1 MHVAQIIDL
10 LAWEEVLRRRA
21 RPRAAGAVTL
31 RHDRRAARS
40 GNGFRPAPPAA
51 RILGTIATERSV
63 SGLIDGLGD
72 ARFEV
77 RYHCSS
83 AIDRILTKT
92 PRLHFDR
99 SKIIAVIER
108 ELSVPPQRWR
118 GYHLL
123 DRPEAEPAGVQE
135 SSEDQSRH
143 LEHIFQLL
151 STIVGREPL
160 DAAVHGVRSP
170 LPGLRGLAIEYLDRC
185 AAGRPRAARAD
196 RLYTVRRRCSCAIRR
211 QPTARQSSGE
221 TEPGE
226 ADTSR
231 RDRPAH
237 HAG

>member
-1 MHVAQIIDL
+1 M
-10 LAWEEVLRRRA
+10 
-21 RPRAAGAVTL
+21 
-31 RHDRRAARS
+31 
-40 GNGFRPAPPAA
+40 
-51 RILGTIATERSV
+51 
-63 SGLIDGLGD
+63 LIDALLD
-72 ARFEV
+72 RKRISSCAASAADTRNHRQSACQRPDRQAWRFALPGCGITAAV
-77 RYHCSS
+77 
-83 AIDRILTKT
+83 AIDRILTKS
-92 PRLHFDR
+92 PGLPFDR

-170 LPGLRGLAIEYLDRC
+170 LPGLRGLAIEYLDQVLPP
-185 AAGRPRAARAD
+185 AVLE
-196 RLYTVRRRCSCAIRR
+196 RLRELIATTPSGGDVPAQSAE

-221 TEPGE
+221 
-226 ADTSR
+226 
-231 RDRPAH
+231 H
-237 HAG
+237 